1 MHISIRAENI
11 FNLGN
16 IIPVSNSLLTTWLV
30 MVILLVVSFL
40 ATRKI
45 KKIPGTLQTVFEVL
59 VDGIYSLFEG
69 ILGDKIKIHFPIVAT
84 IFMFVLFNNWAGL
97 IPGVGTIGFFEREKK
112 EVQQLTPKVEAS
124 NITTNDTSSSQAEEP
139 AENNSHSAKFVP
151 IFRGGTA
158 DLNTTTALGLIAVF
172 YIQYAGIKALGLTYF
187 KKFFNFSNP
196 INAFVGMLELIL
208 EFAKVISFSFRLFG
222 NVFAGE
228 VLLTVI
234 AFLIPIIAPLPFI
247 GLELFVGFIQA
258 LVFSLLTTVFL
269 SLAVVK
275 AEH

>member
-11 FNLGN
+11 FHLGN
-16 IIPVSNSLLTTWLV
+16 IISVSNSLLTTWLV
-30 MVILLVVSFL
+30 MIITLILSYL

-45 KKIPGTLQTVFEVL
+45 KKIPGTLQTIFEVL
-59 VDGIYSLFEG
+59 IDGIYSLFEG
-69 ILGDKIKIHFPIVAT
+69 ILGDKTKMHFPIIAT
-84 IFMFVLFNNWAGL
+84 IFIFVLFNNWAGL
-97 IPGVGTIGFFEREKK
+97 IPGVGTIGFFEGGKK
-112 EVQQLTPKVEAS
+112 EAKQFTPKVQAS
-124 NITTNDTSSSQAEEP
+124 NITTNEASSSQAEEP
-139 AENNSHSAKFVP
+139 ASAKFVP

-158 DLNTTTALGLIAVF
+158 DLNTTTALGLIAVI
-172 YIQYAGIKALGLTYF
+172 YIQYAGIKALGLSYF

-208 EFAKVISFSFRLFG
+208 EFAKIISFSFRLFG
-222 NVFAGE
+222 NIFAGE

>member
-112 EVQQLTPKVEAS
+112 EARQVAPYVQAS
-124 NITTNDTSSSQAEEP
+124 NTTNNETS
-139 AENNSHSAKFVP
+139 SAKFVP
-151 IFRGGTA
+151 IFRAGTA
-158 DLNTTTALGLIAVF
+158 DLNTTTALGLIAVI